1 MIKDSMRKIVNTL
14 GFPRLIIMGYLMVIL
29 IAMPFMGLQIE
40 MLYTQ
45 AFSRIGMYAVLVL
58 AMVPA
63 IESGIKM
70 NMALPL
76 GILCGLTG
84 AVMSLEFGL
93 SGWSGLFTAM
103 IISVPVA
110 AAVGILYGI
119 ILNKIKGSEMMIATY
134 TGYTAVSFMCIVWM
148 ALPVKNA
155 EIRWPQG
162 NGVRSIVTL
171 TGKYEKILDHFLEI
185 RITDDLVF
193 PTGLFLFVS
202 VMCFL
207 VWLFMRSR
215 LGIMMRTAGSNPV
228 FAGATGINVN
238 QMRILGM
245 MLSTILGAIGIIVYA
260 QSYGFF
266 QFYMAPLNMAFIA
279 VAAVLIG
286 GATVGRAGI
295 FNVILGTILY
305 QSIMTFTLPM
315 ANVIMPE
322 GSLSEI
328 VRIIIQNGIIL
339 YALTKA
345 GESR

>member
-1 MIKDSMRKIVNTL
+1 MNVRMKKIVNTL
-14 GFPRLIIMGYLMVIL
+14 GIPRLIIIGLLIVIL
-29 IAMPFMGLQIE
+29 IAMPILGLQIE

-45 AFSRIGMYAVLVL
+45 AFGRIGMYMVLVL

-76 GILCGLTG
+76 GILCGLVG
-84 AVMSLEFGL
+84 SVISLEVGA
-93 SGWSGLFTAM
+93 SGWTGLFSAM
-103 IISVPVA
+103 IISVPIA
-110 AAVGILYGI
+110 AVVGILYGM

-134 TGYTAVSFMCIVWM
+134 SGYTAVAVMCIAWM
-148 ALPVKNA
+148 AFPIKNA

-162 NGVRSIVTL
+162 NGVRSIVSL

-185 RITDDLVF
+185 RITDELVF
-193 PTGLFLFVS
+193 PTGLFLFVGL
-202 VMCFL
+202 MCFL
-207 VWLFMRSR
+207 VWLFMRSK
-215 LGIMMRTAGSNPV
+215 LGIIMKTAGANPA
-228 FAGATGINVN
+228 FANATGINVDW
-238 QMRILGM
+238 MRILGM

-266 QFYMAPLNMAFIA
+266 QYYMAPLNMAFIA
-279 VAAVLIG
+279 VAAILIG
-286 GATVGRAGI
+286 GATVNRAGI

-305 QSIMTFTLPM
+305 QSIMTFTLPI

>member
-1 MIKDSMRKIVNTL
+1 MNGRQIKRLINTL
-14 GFPRLIIMGYLMVIL
+14 GVPRLIIIGYLIVIL
-29 IAMPFMGLQIE
+29 IAMPIMGLQIE

-45 AFSRIGMYAVLVL
+45 AFGRIGMYAILVL

-76 GILCGLTG
+76 GILCGLIG
-84 AVMSLEFGL
+84 SVVSMEIGL
-93 SGWSGLFTAM
+93 SGWLGLFSAM
-103 IISVPVA
+103 AVSIPIA
-110 AAVGILYGI
+110 AIVGILYGI

-134 TGYTAVSFMCIVWM
+134 SGYTAVAVMCIVWM
-148 ALPVKNA
+148 ALPVKNP

-162 NGVRSIVTL
+162 NGVRSIISL
-171 TGKYEKILDHFLEI
+171 TGKYEKILDKFLEI
-185 RITDDLVF
+185 RITEELVI
-193 PTGLFLFVS
+193 PTGLFLFVA
-202 VMCFL
+202 VICFL
-207 VWLFMRSR
+207 VWLFMRSK
-215 LGIMMRTAGSNPV
+215 LGIMMKTAGANPV
-228 FAGATGINVN
+228 FVNATGINVDR
-238 QMRILGM
+238 MRILGM

-266 QFYMAPLNMAFIA
+266 QYYMAPLNMAFIA
-279 VAAVLIG
+279 VAAILIG
-286 GATVGRAGI
+286 GATVGKAGI
-295 FNVILGTILY
+295 FNVVLGTVLY
-305 QSIMTFTLPM
+305 QSIMTFTLPI

-322 GSLSEI
+322 SSLSEI

>member
-1 MIKDSMRKIVNTL
+1 MNERMKKMVDAL
-14 GFPRLIIMGYLMVIL
+14 GVPRLIIMGYLLVLL

-45 AFSRIGMYAVLVL
+45 AFGRIGMYGILVL
-58 AMVPA
+58 AMLPA

-76 GILCGLTG
+76 GVLCGLVG
-84 AVMSLEFGL
+84 GVLSLEWGF
-93 SGWSGLFTAM
+93 SGWAGLFLA
-103 IISVPVA
+103 IAFSIPIA
-110 AAVGILYGI
+110 AVVGILYGM

-134 TGYTAVSFMCIVWM
+134 SGYTAVAIMCIAWM
-148 ALPVKNA
+148 AFPVTNG

-162 NGVRSIVTL
+162 NGVRSLISL

-185 RITDDLVF
+185 RITDELIF
-193 PTGLFLFVS
+193 PTGLFLFVGAA
-202 VMCFL
+202 CFL
-207 VWLFMRSR
+207 VWIFMRSK
-215 LGIMMRTAGSNPV
+215 LGNMMKTAGSNPV
-228 FAGATGINVN
+228 FAAATGIDVDR
-238 QMRILGM
+238 MRILGM
-245 MLSTILGAIGIIVYA
+245 MLSTILAAVGIIVYA
-260 QSYGFF
+260 QSYGFY

-279 VAAVLIG
+279 VAAILIG
-286 GATVGRAGI
+286 GATVGKATI
-295 FNVILGTILY
+295 FNVILGTVLY
-305 QSIMTFTLPM
+305 QSIMTFTLPI

-322 GSLSEI
+322 GTLSEI

>member
-1 MIKDSMRKIVNTL
+1 MNKRMKKIVNTF
-14 GFPRLIIMGYLMVIL
+14 GVPRLIIMGYLLVLL
-29 IAMPFMGLQIE
+29 IAMPFMGLQME

-45 AFSRIGMYAVLVL
+45 AFGRIGMYGVLVL
-58 AMVPA
+58 AMLPA

-76 GILCGLTG
+76 GVLCGLFGG
-84 AVMSLEFGL
+84 AMSLEAGL
-93 SGWSGLFTAM
+93 DGWGGFAGA
-103 IISVPVA
+103 IAISIPIAVV
-110 AAVGILYGI
+110 VGILYGI

-134 TGYTAVSFMCIVWM
+134 SGYTAVAVMCIVWM
-148 ALPVKNA
+148 ALPVRNA

-185 RITDDLVF
+185 SITDELIF
-193 PTGLFLFVS
+193 PTGLFLFFGGA
-202 VMCFL
+202 CLL

-215 LGIMMRTAGSNPV
+215 TGILMKTAGSNPV
-228 FAGATGINVN
+228 LAEATGISVN
-238 QMRILGM
+238 KMRILGM
-245 MLSTILGAIGIIVYA
+245 TISTVLGAVGIIVYA

-266 QFYMAPLNMAFIA
+266 QYYMAPLNMAFIA
-279 VAAVLIG
+279 VAAILIG
-286 GATVGRAGI
+286 GATVGKATI
-295 FNVILGTILY
+295 FNVVLGTILY
-305 QSIMTFTLPM
+305 QSIMTFTLPI

-322 GSLSEI
+322 GNLSEI

-345 GESR
+345 GEHR

>member
-1 MIKDSMRKIVNTL
+1 MNVRMKKIVNTL
-14 GFPRLIIMGYLMVIL
+14 GIPRLIIIGLLIVIL
-29 IAMPFMGLQIE
+29 IAMPILGLQIE

-45 AFSRIGMYAVLVL
+45 AFGRIGMYMVLVL

-76 GILCGLTG
+76 GILCGLVG
-84 AVMSLEFGL
+84 SVISLEAGA
-93 SGWSGLFTAM
+93 SGWTGLFSAM
-103 IISVPVA
+103 LISVPIA
-110 AAVGILYGI
+110 AVVGILYGM

-134 TGYTAVSFMCIVWM
+134 SGYTAVAVMCIAWM
-148 ALPVKNA
+148 AFPIKNA
-155 EIRWPQG
+155 DIRWPPG
-162 NGVRSIVTL
+162 NGVRSIVSL

-185 RITDDLVF
+185 RITDELVF
-193 PTGLFLFVS
+193 PTGLFLFVGL
-202 VMCFL
+202 MCFL
-207 VWLFMRSR
+207 VWLFMRSK
-215 LGIMMRTAGSNPV
+215 LGIIMKTAGANPA
-228 FAGATGINVN
+228 FANATGINVDR
-238 QMRILGM
+238 MRILGM

-266 QFYMAPLNMAFIA
+266 QYYMAPLNMAFIA
-279 VAAVLIG
+279 VAAILIG
-286 GATVGRAGI
+286 GATVNRAGI

-305 QSIMTFTLPM
+305 QSIMTFTLPI

>member
-1 MIKDSMRKIVNTL
+1 MNGRQIKRLINTL
-14 GFPRLIIMGYLMVIL
+14 GVPRLIIIGYLIVIL
-29 IAMPFMGLQIE
+29 IAMPIMGLQIE

-45 AFSRIGMYAVLVL
+45 AFGPIGMYAILVL

-76 GILCGLTG
+76 GILCGLIG
-84 AVMSLEFGL
+84 SVVSMEIGL
-93 SGWSGLFTAM
+93 SGWLGLFSAM
-103 IISVPVA
+103 AVSIPIA
-110 AAVGILYGI
+110 AIVGILYGI

-134 TGYTAVSFMCIVWM
+134 SGYTAVAVMCIVWM
-148 ALPVKNA
+148 ALPVKNP

-162 NGVRSIVTL
+162 NGVRSIISL
-171 TGKYEKILDHFLEI
+171 TGKYEKILDKFLEI
-185 RITDDLVF
+185 RITEELVI
-193 PTGLFLFVS
+193 PTGLFLFVA
-202 VMCFL
+202 VICFL
-207 VWLFMRSR
+207 VWLFMRSK
-215 LGIMMRTAGSNPV
+215 LGIMMKTAGANPV
-228 FAGATGINVN
+228 FANATGINVDR
-238 QMRILGM
+238 MRILGM

-266 QFYMAPLNMAFIA
+266 QYYMAPLNMAFIA
-279 VAAVLIG
+279 VAAILIG
-286 GATVGRAGI
+286 GATVGKAGI
-295 FNVILGTILY
+295 FNVVLGTVLY
-305 QSIMTFTLPM
+305 QSIMTFTLPI

-322 GSLSEI
+322 SSLSEI